1 LEAEKE
7 ALMRDI
13 EEMKK
18 HVAEGTTPSV
28 MPSWTPSPYGTPPY
42 LAPTPEQEKEF
53 LEQQR
58 NFIADQIETI
68 KKRLEELKKGE

>member
-1 LEAEKE
+1 MA
-7 ALMRDI
+7 
-13 EEMKK
+13 
-18 HVAEGTTPSV
+18 TPHGIQPY
-28 MPSWTPSPYGTPPY
+28 MAPS
-42 LAPTPEQEKEF
+42 PEQEKEF